1 MTIIDAQV
9 HAYERDHPARP
20 WANVLHGPA
29 EVTGQDMIAAMD
41 AAGVDAAI
49 LVSVFTMYEFDASY
63 AMDVYAAHPDRFR
76 LIKPVNPG
84 DLNVEDTIAQW
95 AVTPGAVAIRI
106 MLNRGIS
113 DDPADA
119 GINRVLAAAARYKL
133 PVNLLCWGRLEQVRQ
148 LALRNPGTQIIVD
161 HLGLQQ
167 PYEPPPLD
175 NPFGDLPAVLALAD
189 CPNVAIKITGACTLS
204 KQSFPYQDIWT
215 PVRKILDAYGL
226 HRCMWG
232 TDWTRAIKIL
242 SYQQGVDAFRL
253 TDQLTEQ
260 ERNLLMG
267 DTLQKIYKWDFKR

>member
-9 HAYERDHPARP
+9 HAYERNHPTRP

-29 EVTGQDMIAAMD
+29 EVTGKDMIAAMD

-63 AMDVYAAHPDRFR
+63 AMDVYAAYPHRFR
-76 LIKPVNPG
+76 LIKPVNPS
-84 DLNVEDTIAQW
+84 DLSVEETIAEW
-95 AVTPGAVAIRI
+95 STTPGAIAIRI

-119 GINRVLAAAARYKL
+119 GINRVLAAAARYNL

-148 LALRNPGTQIIVD
+148 LALRNPHTQIVVD

-175 NPFGDLPAVLALAD
+175 NPFGDLPAVIALAD

-204 KQSFPYQDIWT
+204 KQEYPYQDIWT

-226 HRCMWG
+226 TRCMWG

-242 SYQQGVDAFRL
+242 SYQQGVDAFRT
-253 TDQLTEQ
+253 TDQLSSQ
-260 ERNLLMG
+260 ELSLLMG
-267 DTLQKIYKWDFKR
+267 ENLQNIYKWNFKL

>member
-119 GINRVLAAAARYKL
+119 GINRVLATAARYKL